1 MLQSA
6 VFTSLETFSYTS
18 IFKMFVLTFY
28 FNKSGL
34 WHKRNYCTEQK
45 IVVSLQCLLVVAH

>member
-1 MLQSA
+1 MNIAISYFYFA
-6 VFTSLETFSYTS
+6 ETFSYTS

-34 WHKRNYCTEQK
+34 
-45 IVVSLQCLLVVAH
+45 

>member
-1 MLQSA
+1 MLQLA

-18 IFKMFVLTFY
+18 IFKTFVLTFY
-28 FNKSGL
+28 FNKYGL

-45 IVVSLQCLLVVAH
+45 YIVLLQCK

>member
-1 MLQSA
+1 MTQLV

-18 IFKMFVLTFY
+18 IFKILALTFY

-34 WHKRNYCTEQK
+34 WHKLNYCTE
-45 IVVSLQCLLVVAH
+45 

>member
-18 IFKMFVLTFY
+18 IFKTFVLTFY
-28 FNKSGL
+28 FNKYGL
-34 WHKRNYCTEQK
+34 WWKPNYCTE
-45 IVVSLQCLLVVAH
+45 

>member
-18 IFKMFVLTFY
+18 IFKTFVLTFY
-28 FNKSGL
+28 FNMFGL
-34 WHKRNYCTEQK
+34 WCKRKCCTERE
-45 IVVSLQCLLVVAH
+45 IVVSLQCLLGVTH

>member
-1 MLQSA
+1 MLQLA

-28 FNKSGL
+28 FNKYGL
-34 WHKRNYCTEQK
+34 LYKRNYCTEQK

>member
-1 MLQSA
+1 MLQLA
-6 VFTSLETFSYTS
+6 VFTSFETFSYTS
-18 IFKMFVLTFY
+18 IFKILVLTFY

-45 IVVSLQCLLVVAH
+45 IVVSLQCLLGVTH

>member
-1 MLQSA
+1 MTRLA
-6 VFTSLETFSYTS
+6 VFTSLETFSYTI

-34 WHKRNYCTEQK
+34 WHKQNYCTE
-45 IVVSLQCLLVVAH
+45 